1 MKQQILGKLIGNTG
15 DPHNLTMILS
25 SSFSG
30 RRGEFVR
37 IRHQEKQQEPET
49 DVLGRITSI
58 NRSNILYNSQMGQS
72 ITDLEL
78 LPGAKITGEKVIA
91 KLELIGF
98 KNPRTGQIEIPR
110 RALDPGAKVET
121 VDYQFLSTF
130 YEFDEQRFIT
140 KTSDMISQADLNEL
154 PSLSTGEA
162 LICGRSIPAPLLVKI
177 GTKALIHV

>member
-25 SSFSG
+25 SSFAG

-49 DVLGRITSI
+49 DVLGRITNI

-98 KNPRTGQIEIPR
+98 KNPKTGQIEIPR

-130 YEFDEQRFIT
+130 YEFDEQ
-140 KTSDMISQADLNEL
+140 ISLHIGNLVGYDSGENIVPAYLDINRLVTEHL
-154 PSLSTGEA
+154 AVLAMTGS
-162 LICGRSIPAPLLVKI
+162 GKS
-177 GTKALIHV
+177 